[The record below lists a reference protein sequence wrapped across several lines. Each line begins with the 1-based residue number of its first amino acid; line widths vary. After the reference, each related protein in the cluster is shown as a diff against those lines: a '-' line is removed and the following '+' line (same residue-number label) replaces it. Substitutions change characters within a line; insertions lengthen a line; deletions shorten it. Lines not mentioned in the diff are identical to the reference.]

1 MQPTVTIDPVRLARY
16 TGWSLIA
23 SIVLGILVSVF
34 FLTGIDINLNADV
47 EGTARNMLDA
57 EIRLRAK
64 AYFSILSFGL
74 AIFSTLGLFL
84 LLTTYGRL
92 LAAWSALLGIA
103 ASIVILL
110 GAVAAMIAAEIAGDA
125 AYRTLADEPLRLLLV
140 GLQASTD
147 YTSFHLALVMGSIA
161 NAGFFFLFVKSNLI
175 PKIIAGFGLFAS
187 LLVAF
192 MIVARDFI
200 PALANNTLSI
210 SFILANLIA
219 MISTGLYL
227 SIKGVRTIV

>member
-1 MQPTVTIDPVRLARY
+1 MQPLDSISPIRLARY
-16 TGWSLIA
+16 TGWSLLA
-23 SIVLGILVSVF
+23 SIAVGILVSVF
-34 FLTGIDINLNADV
+34 FLRGIDINLNADV

-57 EIRLRAK
+57 ESRLRAK

-74 AIFSTLGLFL
+74 EIFITLGLFL
-84 LLTTYGRL
+84 LLVAHGRL
-92 LAAWSALLGIA
+92 LASWSALLGVA

-110 GAVAAMIAAEIAGDA
+110 GAVATMNAAEIAGDV
-125 AYRTLADEPLRLLLV
+125 AYQTLGNESQRLLLA
-140 GLQASTD
+140 GLQASTN

-161 NAGFFFLFVKSNLI
+161 NAGFFYLFLKSDLI
-175 PKIIAGFGLFAS
+175 PKIISGWGLFAS

-210 SFILANLIA
+210 SFILANLVA
-219 MISTGLYL
+219 MVATGLYL
-227 SIKGVRTIV
+227 GIEGVRTTV